1 MQITECDRKGRI
13 YLKEALRS
21 RYGHRFIVVEAPDEL
36 VLLPVPD
43 DPVDDL
49 AELGRKLPRASLR
62 RLRAKILARAKKEV
76 RG

>member
-1 MQITECDRKGRI
+1 MQITKCDGKGRI

-21 RYGHRFIVVEAPDEL
+21 RYGDRFMIVEAPDEL

-43 DPVDDL
+43 DAVHDL
-49 AELGRKLPRASLR
+49 AELGRRLPKASMKQLRAS
-62 RLRAKILARAKKEV
+62 ILARAKKEV

>member
-1 MQITECDRKGRI
+1 MVI
-13 YLKEALRS
+13 
-21 RYGHRFIVVEAPDEL
+21 EAPDEL

-49 AELGRKLPRASLR
+49 AKLGRKLPRADLR
-62 RLRAKILARAKKEV
+62 QLRASILARAKKEV